1 MMQTLNWNPENR
13 ITAEKA
19 FKKSLFLGVNL
30 LAEKLPPLR
39 MTEVDQKKR
48 YHE

>member
-1 MMQTLNWNPENR
+1 
-13 ITAEKA
+13 
-19 FKKSLFLGVNL
+19 LGVNL

-48 YHE
+48 YHEWLIDRWN